1 MFVTLQSQYLT
12 WKLSL
17 PKGHLILQL
26 LLYFHSC
33 FFKITFEDIRYT
45 DQELGLWADGFTV
58 YKQENCEM
66 LLNFFYTQ
74 FFPL

>member
-1 MFVTLQSQYLT
+1 MFLTLQNQHLT

-17 PKGHLILQL
+17 PKGHLTLQL

-45 DQELGLWADGFTV
+45 DQELGL
-58 YKQENCEM
+58 
-66 LLNFFYTQ
+66 
-74 FFPL
+74 